1 MNLSRRAT
9 VLATAVG
16 LGVAATVAFEVSYL
30 FGTHYPP
37 TPYDDLLAL
46 LADRD
51 AAKTVGRTFLSQH
64 PGFSPKTAAQALRG
78 HLRKRDLPSLLTEE
92 IGHGELS
99 VAGGWIMPATLL
111 GLCALAAG
119 TQT

>member
-9 VLATAVG
+9 VLAAAAG
-16 LGVAATVAFEVSYL
+16 LAAAGAVAFEASHL
-30 FGTHYPP
+30 LGKHYPP

-46 LADRD
+46 LPERD
-51 AAKTVGRTFLSQH
+51 VAKTVGRTFLSQH
-64 PGFSPKTAAQALRG
+64 TDFSPKRAANALRG
-78 HLRKRDLPSLLTEE
+78 HLAKRDLPSLLTEE

-111 GLCALAAG
+111 GLCALAAR
-119 TQT
+119 T